1 MTQSNLKKLAEQSYT
16 NNKLD
21 QETVNK
27 IAVQLSRKDLKNYIK
42 LLKAQ
47 ESKKEV
53 YVTSAEPLSDVDL
66 KKIQALF
73 PEKNVVRSLDKS
85 MISGIKIVE
94 NDEEYEINLNRTFH
108 DIINFLSKND

>member
-1 MTQSNLKKLAEQSYT
+1 MTHYTLKKLAEQSYT
-16 NNKLD
+16 GNTLN
-21 QETVNK
+21 EEIVNK

-42 LLKAQ
+42 LLKAI

-53 YVTSAEPLSDVDL
+53 YITSAAKLTDSDL
-66 KKIQALF
+66 KRIQSLF
-73 PEKNVVRSLDKS
+73 PDKKLMCVIDS
-85 MISGIKIVE
+85 TMISGIKIVE

>member
-1 MTQSNLKKLAEQSYT
+1 MTQNTLKTLAEQSYT
-16 NNKLD
+16 NNNLD
-21 QETVNK
+21 EASVNS
-27 IAVQLSRKDLKNYIK
+27 IAEKLSRKELKNYIK
-42 LLKAQ
+42 LLKIQ

-53 YVTSAEPLSDVDL
+53 YVTSPEKLSDADV

-73 PEKNVVRSLDKS
+73 PEKNIVRSLDKS